1 MSKANIY
8 LFLVI
13 IVTTVSCKQS
23 STVDRGPVLK
33 TELIAELES
42 EVCETSALVF
52 HDSFLYT
59 VNDSGG
65 EPIIYKLDTASNKIT
80 SQIYVSDVENIDW
93 EALATNDT
101 HFFIGD
107 FGNNRGRRTDL
118 SVFFFDKNNLDN
130 ESVSVEKIAFSYADW
145 YEPAGGVHSTQFDAE
160 AMLAFNDTI
169 WIFTKCWEKY
179 NTTIYKLPIEK
190 GSFVLQPWI
199 SLDVDGLITA
209 ACHGL
214 EKQEIWLTGYKEYEA
229 FLWKLKYDDRLQT
242 VQIENRWFLETPDS
256 IQNEGLCFVN
266 NELWISSEES
276 KSAPA
281 AIYKI
286 DLDF

>member
-1 MSKANIY
+1 
-8 LFLVI
+8 
-13 IVTTVSCKQS
+13 
-23 STVDRGPVLK
+23 
-33 TELIAELES
+33 
-42 EVCETSALVF
+42 
-52 HDSFLYT
+52 
-59 VNDSGG
+59 
-65 EPIIYKLDTASNKIT
+65 
-80 SQIYVSDVENIDW
+80 
-93 EALATNDT
+93 
-101 HFFIGD
+101 
-107 FGNNRGRRTDL
+107 
-118 SVFFFDKNNLDN
+118 
-130 ESVSVEKIAFSYADW
+130 
-145 YEPAGGVHSTQFDAE
+145 
-160 AMLAFNDTI
+160 
-169 WIFTKCWEKY
+169 
-179 NTTIYKLPIEK
+179 IEK